1 MLKRLLLLATLA
13 FSVASTTPVRD
24 LPEPPCYPCTR

>member
-13 FSVASTTPVRD
+13 LSVASATHVRD
-24 LPEPPCYPCTR
+24 IPEPPCNPCTK